1 MKVRFNRWSNALLS
15 SLLAMLGFASCSSG
29 EEEEYFVPEYGVVIP
44 NIEWRGAVTNEAEAP
59 IQGISTLVKYAI
71 KDYNDPSKVGYY
83 TVDSVSTDANGRF
96 AVHVPDI
103 NHLNYKLILQDLDG
117 EANGGT
123 FQSDTLTLTE
133 LVAEEISGDNDA
145 PKVYEIKS
153 KIILK
158 K

>member
-1 MKVRFNRWSNALLS
+1 MKVRFNRWYNAVLTALLS
-15 SLLAMLGFASCSSG
+15 MLGFASCSSG

-44 NIEWRGAVTNEAEAP
+44 NIEWRGVVTNEAEAP

-71 KDYNDPSKVGYY
+71 MDYNDPSKVDYY

-96 AVHVPDI
+96 AVRVPEDI
-103 NHLNYKLILQDLDG
+103 MGNYKLILKDVDG
-117 EANGGT
+117 ETNGGT
-123 FQSDTLTLTE
+123 FQSDTLTLTD
-133 LVAEEISGDNDA
+133 LVAEEISGDKDA
-145 PKVYEIKS
+145 PKVYEIKN

>member
-1 MKVRFNRWSNALLS
+1 MKVRFYRWYNALLS
-15 SLLAMLGFASCSSG
+15 SLLAMLGFASCSSDEDEG
-29 EEEEYFVPEYGVVIP
+29 HFVQMYGVVIP
-44 NIEWRGAVTNEAEAP
+44 NIEWHGTVANEAEAP

-96 AVHVPDI
+96 AVRVPEDI
-103 NHLNYKLILQDLDG
+103 MGNYKLILQDVDG
-117 EANGGT
+117 ETNGGT
-123 FQSDTLTLTE
+123 FQSDTLTLTD
-133 LVAEEISGDNDA
+133 LVAEEISGDKDA
-145 PKVYEIKS
+145 PKVYEIKN

>member
-1 MKVRFNRWSNALLS
+1 MKVRFNRWYNALLS
-15 SLLAMLGFASCSSG
+15 SLLAMLGFASCSG
-29 EEEEYFVPEYGVVIP
+29 DEDEEPFVQMYGVVIP
-44 NIEWRGAVTNEAEAP
+44 NIEWRGTVTNEAEAP

-71 KDYNDPSKVGYY
+71 MDYNDPSKVDYY
-83 TVDSVSTDANGRF
+83 TVDSMLTDANGRF

-123 FQSDTLTLTE
+123 FQSDTLTLTD
-133 LVAEEISGDNDA
+133 LVAEEISGDKDA
-145 PKVYEIKS
+145 PKVYEIKN

>member
-1 MKVRFNRWSNALLS
+1 MKVRFYRWYNALLS
-15 SLLAMLGFASCSSG
+15 SLLAMLGFASCSSDEDEG
-29 EEEEYFVPEYGVVIP
+29 HFVQMYGVVIP
-44 NIEWRGAVTNEAEAP
+44 NIEWRGVVTNEAEAP

-71 KDYNDPSKVGYY
+71 KDYDDPSKVDYY

-103 NHLNYKLILQDLDG
+103 KDADYKLILQDVDG

-123 FQSDTLTLTE
+123 LQSDTLTLTD
-133 LVAEEISGDNDA
+133 LVADEISGDKDA
-145 PKVYEIKS
+145 PKVYEIKN

>member
-1 MKVRFNRWSNALLS
+1 MKVRFTRWYNALLS
-15 SLLAMLGFASCSSG
+15 SLLAMLGFASCSND
-29 EEEEYFVPEYGVVIP
+29 EDDEHYVLMYGVVIP
-44 NIEWRGAVTNEAEAP
+44 NIEWRGAVSNEAEAP

-123 FQSDTLTLTE
+123 FQSDTLTLTD
-133 LVAEEISGDNDA
+133 LVAEEISGDKDA
-145 PKVYEIKS
+145 PKVYEIKN

>member
-1 MKVRFNRWSNALLS
+1 MKVRFTRWYNALLS
-15 SLLAMLGFASCSSG
+15 SLLAMLGFASCSSDED
-29 EEEEYFVPEYGVVIP
+29 EEPFILMYGVVIP
-44 NIEWRGAVTNEAEAP
+44 NIEWRGTVTNEAEAP

-71 KDYNDPSKVGYY
+71 MDYNDPSKVDYY

-96 AVHVPDI
+96 AVRVPNIKDP
-103 NHLNYKLILQDLDG
+103 NYKLILQDVDG

-123 FQSDTLTLTE
+123 FPSDTLTLTD
-133 LVAEEISGDNDA
+133 LVADEISGDKDA
-145 PKVYEIKS
+145 PKVYEIKN